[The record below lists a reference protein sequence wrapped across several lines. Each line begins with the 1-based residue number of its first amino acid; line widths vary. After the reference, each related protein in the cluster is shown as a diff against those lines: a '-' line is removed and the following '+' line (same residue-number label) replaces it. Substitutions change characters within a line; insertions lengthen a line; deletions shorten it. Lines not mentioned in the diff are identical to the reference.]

1 MYDINKIRKDFPFL
15 SQSINDKHVVFFDTG
30 ASAQKPQVVIDAIAD
45 AYAFSY
51 ANVHRGV
58 YFLSQEASENYEN
71 VRSIVQKFIHAK
83 SRNEIVIT
91 KGTTEAI
98 NLVANSLDD
107 FINVGYS
114 IPLVTWFILA

>member
-1 MYDINKIRKDFPFL
+1 MYDVNKIRKDFPFL
-15 SQSINDKHVVFFDTG
+15 SQSINDKPVVFFDTG

-107 FINVGYS
+107 FINVGDE
-114 IPLVTWFILA
+114 LVVT